1 MNTRFGSRFTLSA
14 LGAAVAIVAAA
25 PAFAQNTTS
34 AIAGQV
40 LGTDGKPLSGATV
53 TILHR
58 ESGSSSTLTS
68 DADGRFSARG
78 LRVGGPYTITAVK
91 GSDKDVQNDVFLAL
105 AETLNLEL
113 RVRGANVLETVV
125 TTGSAASSKFNSDA
139 MGTGTNFSRGEL
151 STYASIQ
158 RNLQDF
164 ARIDPRVNQTD
175 KGNGEMSVAG
185 QNGRFNTITVDG
197 VKINDTFGLEAN
209 GLPMLKQPISL
220 DAIQAVQVNV
230 SNYDVT
236 QQGYT
241 GANVNAVT
249 KSGTNEFQGAI
260 YGSYRDNHM
269 SGDRYSRVT
278 GLYSGTPHFTENL
291 KGALV
296 SGPIIKD
303 KLFFLASYEE
313 LHSSRG
319 APAFGPVGGPS
330 VGTVIGITTDQ
341 INQAIAAAKSK
352 YNIDIGDLTI
362 PKGLE
367 VLGKDTLLKVDWNVT
382 DNHKVNVRYAKSEE
396 NQPIFPNFG
405 PISGGNALSLSSHWY
420 TQAKKLESVVA
431 QWFADWTDSFSTEFK
446 VSQRDYKSV
455 PLVRA
460 DLPQIS
466 LTWTTPAPAGTP
478 SGNRILRFG
487 TEQSR
492 HFNNLETKTS
502 NAYLAGNLFLD
513 NHEIKAG
520 ADLERNHILN
530 AFLQNT
536 RGVYNFSGTDPIALF
551 VAGVPTS
558 YQVQLPLP
566 GSKLT
571 DGVADWTLSN
581 LGLFVQDT
589 WKVNKDLTLVG
600 GVRVDSL
607 STSDS
612 PKPNA
617 AAGAALVPGNPATN
631 TRQSGGFGYDNTHT
645 LDGQS
650 LVQPRFGFNYRLA
663 PTDGLKS
670 QIRGGAGLFMGSAA
684 SVWLTNPYQNTGVA
698 TATFNCGAGA
708 TPCSAIAFTPNT
720 AQQPIVAGTPPAAN
734 VDFIGNG
741 VIQPSVW
748 KMNLAFDKELPWYG
762 LTVGVEWLH
771 TQVAK
776 GLYYQYLNLGA
787 ATIQSPL
794 DGRDMFY
801 NAAGRSPL
809 CYAGGNDSSP
819 TNCGRITKALN
830 NPNYNNVTV
839 VQNTKKGD
847 GDVLTLSL
855 TSPTKSGL
863 GWGVAYAWTRATEVS
878 PLTSSVANSNW
889 LNRAVFNPNEEV
901 AANSA
906 TLVRNRITG
915 NVNWSKAFFSSYK
928 TTFGLFY
935 EGRTGHTYSWTF
947 ANDAN
952 GDGVAGNDL
961 LYVPKGQGSGE
972 VLFRLPVSGSTIT
985 NQAALDAYQQQTA
998 AAAEAKF
1005 WSIVDAYPSL
1015 RNYKGRVVPRNGGFS
1030 PFVNSFDVKL
1040 SQEIPGIFGKQ
1051 KGTISLDILNVG
1063 NLIKRD
1069 WGHIDEVGFGTGGQ
1083 VRNFVNYAGV
1093 DPKTGK
1099 VIYSV
1104 NDPAD
1109 YTIKQNRN
1117 ESQWAAQISVKYEF

>member
-1 MNTRFGSRFTLSA
+1 MNMRFGSRFTLSA
-14 LGAAVAIVAAA
+14 LGAAVAIIAAA
-25 PAFAQNTTS
+25 PAYAQNTTS
-34 AIAGQV
+34 AVAGQV
-40 LGTDGKPLSGATV
+40 LGTDGKPLAGATV
-53 TILHR
+53 VIQHR
-58 ESGSSSTLTS
+58 ESGSSSTLTT
-68 DADGRFSARG
+68 DAEGRFSARG
-78 LRVGGPYTITAVK
+78 LRVGGPYTISASK
-91 GSDKDVQNDVFLAL
+91 GSDKEVQNDIYLAL

-113 RVRGANVLETVV
+113 RMRGVNVLDTVV
-125 TTGSAASSKFNSDA
+125 TTGSSSNTKFNSDS
-139 MGTGTNFSRGEL
+139 MGSGTSLSRNDL
-151 STYASIQ
+151 NSYASIQ

-164 ARIDPRVNQTD
+164 ARLDPRVNQTD
-175 KGNGEMSVAG
+175 KSNGEMSVAG

-209 GLPMLKQPISL
+209 GLPMLKQPISI
-220 DAIQAVQVNV
+220 DTIQAVQVNV

-249 KSGTNEFQGAI
+249 KSGTNEFQGSVYAT
-260 YGSYRDNHM
+260 YRENHM
-269 SGDRYSRVT
+269 SGDRYSRAS
-278 GLYSGTPHFTENL
+278 GLYSLTPHFTENL
-291 KGALV
+291 KGAVL

-319 APAFGPVGGPS
+319 APAFGPVGSS
-330 VGTVIGITTDQ
+330 VGSQVGITNDQ
-341 INQAIAAAKSK
+341 INSAITAAKSK
-352 YNIDIGDLTI
+352 YNIDIGDQTI

-367 VLGKDTLLKVDWNVT
+367 VLSKDTLLKVDWNVN

-405 PISGGNALSLSSHWY
+405 TNILSLSSHWY
-420 TQAKKLESVVA
+420 TQAKTLESVVG
-431 QWFADWTDSFSTEFK
+431 QWFADWTDNFSTELK
-446 VSQRDYKSV
+446 LSKRDYTSV
-455 PLVRA
+455 PIVRA

-466 LTWTTPAPAGTP
+466 LVWTTPAPAGTT
-478 SGNRILRFG
+478 SGNRTLRFG

-492 HFNNLETKTS
+492 HFNNLQTKTT
-502 NAYLAGNLFLD
+502 NGFFAGTLVAGQ
-513 NHEIKAG
+513 HEIKAG
-520 ADLERNHILN
+520 VDLERNHIFN

-536 RGVYNFSGTDPIALF
+536 KGVYTFQGTDPVAQF
-551 VAGVPTS
+551 VTGVPTS

-566 GSKLT
+566 GSQLS
-571 DGVADWTLSN
+571 DGVANWTLSN
-581 LGLFVQDT
+581 TGVFVQDT
-589 WKVNKDLTLVG
+589 WKLSKRLTLVG
-600 GVRVDSL
+600 GLRLDSL
-607 STSDS
+607 STNEK
-612 PKPNA
+612 PKANA
-617 AAGAALVPGNPATN
+617 AASAAMVAGNAATN

-650 LVQPRFGFNYRLA
+650 LVQPRFGFNYNLE

-670 QIRGGAGLFMGSAA
+670 QVRGGAGLFMGSAA

-698 TATFNCGAGA
+698 TANFSCGGGS

-720 AQQPIVAGTPPAAN
+720 GSQPIVAGTPPAAN
-734 VDFIGNG
+734 VDFVGNG
-741 VIQPSVW
+741 VVQPSVW

-762 LTVGVEWLH
+762 LTAGAEWLH
-771 TQVAK
+771 TQVEK

-787 ATIQSPL
+787 VTTQSPL

-801 NAAGRSPL
+801 NAAGRNPL
-809 CYAGGNDSSP
+809 CYSGGNDSSP
-819 TNCGRITKALN
+819 SACGRLVKSLN

-839 VQNTKKGD
+839 VQNTKKGS
-847 GDVLTLSL
+847 GDVLSLSL
-855 TSPTKSGL
+855 AKPTQAGL
-863 GWGVAYAWTRATEVS
+863 GWGVSYAWTRATEVS

-889 LNRAVFNPNEEV
+889 LNRAVFNANEEV
-901 AANSA
+901 ASNAA

-915 NVNWSKAFFSSYK
+915 NVNWAKAFWGTYK
-928 TTFGLFY
+928 TSFGLFY
-935 EGRTGHTYSWTF
+935 EGRTGHTYSWTY

-961 LYVPKGQGSGE
+961 LYVPKGPGSGE
-972 VLFRLPVSGSTIT
+972 VLFRLPTTSAISS
-985 NQAALDAYQQQTA
+985 QANLDAYQASTA

-1005 WSIVDAYPSL
+1005 WSIVDANPSL
-1015 RNYKGRVVPRNGGFS
+1015 RNYKGRVVPRNSGFS
-1030 PFVNSFDVKL
+1030 PFVNSFDVKV

-1083 VRNFVNYAGV
+1083 VRNFVNYAGI

-1117 ESQWAAQISVKYEF
+1117 ESQWAAQVTVKYEF